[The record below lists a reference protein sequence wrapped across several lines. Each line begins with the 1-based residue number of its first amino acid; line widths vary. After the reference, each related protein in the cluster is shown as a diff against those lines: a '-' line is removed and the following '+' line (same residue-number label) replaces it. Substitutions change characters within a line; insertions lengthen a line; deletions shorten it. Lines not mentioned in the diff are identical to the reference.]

1 MEDIQGDLKDVLSKG
16 RREALDTVSVPV
28 LFHGGGGAVAAF
40 ATAAWGT
47 AFGDQ
52 VISLHPHSL
61 PLTH

>member
-28 LFHGGGGAVAAF
+28 FFHEGGGAVAAS
-40 ATAAWGT
+40 ATAAWDT

-52 VISLHPHSL
+52 VISLHSLSL